1 LDFLRELR
9 ASAISALN
17 PTDQMLSYRHGYH
30 AGNVGDVLKHAVVA
44 LLIEALKKKAGPFAY
59 LETHAGAGRYDLAAA
74 QAEKTGEYREGIGL
88 VWGRGDAPE
97 ALAPYLSAVAA
108 LNSPGETLRYYPGSP
123 RVARHLLRA
132 QDRIVLMEL
141 HGSEYPVLKQEF
153 AGDKQV
159 AVHHR
164 DGYEGLKALL
174 PPAEKRGLVVIDP
187 SYEVKS
193 EYAQVIEAVQSA
205 HKRFPAGIVA
215 VWYPVLARELT
226 DSFKESFRTSGL
238 RNILDVELTTRPED
252 SVGMRGSG
260 MLVLN
265 PPWQFD
271 SAMEALAPWLRAV
284 LDPGQVGSGGV
295 EWLVP
300 E

>member
-1 LDFLRELR
+1 
-9 ASAISALN
+9 
-17 PTDQMLSYRHGYH
+17 MLSYRHGYH
-30 AGNVGDVLKHAVVA
+30 AGNVGDVLKHAVLA
-44 LLIEALKKKAGPFAY
+44 LLIEALKKKPAPFAY
-59 LETHAGAGRYDLAAA
+59 LETHAGAGRYDLSAA
-74 QAEKTGEYREGIGL
+74 QAEKTGEYREGIGRL
-88 VWGRGDAPE
+88 WGRDDAPE
-97 ALAPYLSAVAA
+97 ALAPWLSAVAA
-108 LNSPGETLRYYPGSP
+108 LNAPGTALRYYPGSP

-132 QDRIVLMEL
+132 QDRMVLMEL

-174 PPAEKRGLVVIDP
+174 PPAEKRGLVLIDP

-193 EYAQVIEAVQSA
+193 EYAQVVEAVQAA
-205 HKRFPAGIVA
+205 HRRFPGGIIA

-226 DSFKESFRTSGL
+226 DGFKDAFRASGL
-238 RNILDVELTTRPED
+238 RKILDVELTTRPEGA
-252 SVGMRGSG
+252 VGMRGSG

-265 PPWQFD
+265 PPWQLD
-271 SAMEALAPWLRAV
+271 ATMETLLPWLGQV
-284 LDPGQVGSGGV
+284 LDPERLGHGFVT
-295 EWLVP
+295 WLVP

>member
-1 LDFLRELR
+1 
-9 ASAISALN
+9 
-17 PTDQMLSYRHGYH
+17 MLSYRHGYH
-30 AGNVGDVLKHAVVA
+30 AGNVGDVLKHAVLA
-44 LLIEALKKKAGPFAY
+44 WLIEALKKKPAPFAY
-59 LETHAGAGRYDLAAA
+59 LETHAGAGRYDLSAA

-88 VWGRGDAPE
+88 LWGREDTPE
-97 ALAPYLSAVAA
+97 VLVPYLSAVAA
-108 LNSPGETLRYYPGSP
+108 LNPPGEALRHYPGSP
-123 RVARHLLRA
+123 RVARHLLRP
-132 QDRIVLMEL
+132 QDRMVLMEL
-141 HGSEYPVLKQEF
+141 HGGEYPVLKQEF

-174 PPAEKRGLVVIDP
+174 PPVEKRGLVLIDP

-193 EYAQVIEAVQSA
+193 EYAQVVAAVQAA
-205 HKRFPAGIVA
+205 HRRFAGGIIA

-226 DSFKESFRTSGL
+226 DGFKEAFRASGL
-238 RNILDVELTTRPED
+238 RKILDVELTTRPED

-271 SAMEALAPWLRAV
+271 AAMEALLPRLARV
-284 LDPGQVGSGGV
+284 LDPEHAGRGAVA
-295 EWLVP
+295 WLVP